1 MLRVLTLVIHDWP
14 DGKKK
19 VWDLVLDFQKEKG
32 YWAVILSQ
40 KIYFS
45 EVQVITTSPS
55 EFYQSIIKRHF
66 RKGVRVV
73 EMKNDFDPED
83 YLTSNR
89 NEP

>member
-19 VWDLVLDFQKEKG
+19 VWDLVLDFQNEKG
-32 YWAVILSQ
+32 YWAAILSQ
-40 KIYFS
+40 KTYFS

-89 NEP
+89 KEP